1 MSNIKHIYELVMN
14 YLNDATEKEVRDIY
28 GHNDILYT
36 VYDKTPLV
44 DELGNIVSFESI
56 EEQEEFLK
64 LLIGVDELILDKIQ
78 TYHLGD
84 KSLSVYQI
92 EGDKF
97 YTFLLR
103 KHQTKQYDLDDLLN
117 MEMFNEEVAKFLKLL
132 MKAHTTVA
140 ITGTQGSGKTTLQNS
155 LLNFV
160 ESDAERILET
170 DFESLNI
177 KGKEE
182 KLVLPEDSQD
192 ILDIILKMSPSYIN
206 YGELACDKA
215 YFIYYKLICSGNS
228 GIVTYHSSDSK
239 LAFTKFKTR
248 LLANNLNVSDE
259 DICKLVN
266 YVVVTDTLGD
276 GTKRIISIT
285 EVYYENN
292 EVIYNDIYELNCED
306 VIREND
312 KVIKIECNLKKVGS
326 ISDNTIR
333 NFKLRNIDESEYK
346 FLLEG

>member
-1 MSNIKHIYELVMN
+1 MSIKHIYDLVMN

-28 GHNDILYT
+28 GKNDILYT

-44 DELGNIVSFESI
+44 DELGNIVSFKSK

-64 LLIGVDELILDKIQ
+64 LLIGTDELVLDKIQ

-103 KHQTKQYDLDDLLN
+103 KHQTQPYDLDDLLKK
-117 MEMFNEEVAKFLKLL
+117 EMFNEEVAKFLKLL
-132 MKAHTTVA
+132 MKTHTTVV

-160 ESDAERILET
+160 DLCEDRILET

-177 KGKEE
+177 YGKEE
-182 KLVLPEDSQD
+182 KLVLPEESQD
-192 ILDIILKMSPSYIN
+192 ILDIILRMSPSYIN
-206 YGELACDKA
+206 YGELAYDKT
-215 YFIYYKLICSGNS
+215 YSIYYKLICSGNP

-239 LAFTKFKTR
+239 LAFARLKTV

-266 YVVVTDTLGD
+266 YVVVTDTLAD
-276 GTKRIISIT
+276 GLKRIISIT

-292 EVIYNDIYELNCED
+292 EVIYNDIYELNYGD
-306 VIREND
+306 IIREDD
-312 KVIKIECNLKKVGS
+312 KIIKIECNLNKVGS

-333 NFKLRNIDESEYK
+333 NFKLKNIEESDYI
-346 FLLEG
+346 FLL